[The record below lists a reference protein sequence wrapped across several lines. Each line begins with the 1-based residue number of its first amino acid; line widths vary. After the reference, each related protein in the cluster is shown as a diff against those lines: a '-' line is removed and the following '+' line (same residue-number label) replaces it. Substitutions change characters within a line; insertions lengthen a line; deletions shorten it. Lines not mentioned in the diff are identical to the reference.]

1 MFKRSERLNELFL
14 AEVNFALRDVNGLN
28 SSGMVTI
35 TGVKISPD
43 GKDLAVF
50 YSVLGSPQDRE
61 RTGHILQGAVRE
73 VRESMRKR
81 LRLKYIPN
89 LAFRYDDTPAE
100 AAKLERVFRK
110 IDSEKPPQDEGTPPQ
125 VGDAPPQGKDKGDE
139 EKAGGTEL

>member
-14 AEVNFALRDVNGLN
+14 AEVNLALRNVNGLN

-61 RTGHILQGAVRE
+61 RTGLILQRAVRDI
-73 VRESMRKR
+73 RESLRRR

-100 AAKLERVFRK
+100 AAKLEKLFHK
-110 IDSEKPPQDEGTPPQ
+110 IDLEKPPQGEDN
-125 VGDAPPQGKDKGDE
+125 PPQGEDQGDE
-139 EKAGGTEL
+139 KKTGGTEL

>member
-28 SSGMVTI
+28 SNGIVTI

-43 GKDLAVF
+43 GKDLSVF

-61 RTGHILQGAVRE
+61 KSGLILQRAVRE

-89 LAFRYDDTPAE
+89 LMFRYDSTPAE
-100 AAKLERVFRK
+100 AAKLEKLFRK
-110 IDSEKPPQDEGTPPQ
+110 LDSEGSPRGE
-125 VGDAPPQGKDKGDE
+125 DKGDE
-139 EKAGGTEL
+139 KEAGGT

>member
-1 MFKRSERLNELFL
+1 MFKRSERLNELFI

-28 SSGMVTI
+28 SNGIVTI

-61 RTGHILQGAVRE
+61 KSGLILQRAVRE
-73 VRESMRKR
+73 VRESLRKR

-89 LAFRYDDTPAE
+89 LAFRYDSTPEE
-100 AAKLERVFRK
+100 AAKLEKVFRR
-110 IDSEKPPQDEGTPPQ
+110 IESQKPPQGE
-125 VGDAPPQGKDKGDE
+125 DKGDE

>member
-14 AEVNFALRDVNGLN
+14 AEVNLALRNVNGLN

-43 GKDLAVF
+43 GKDLAVY

-61 RTGHILQGAVRE
+61 RTGLILQGAVRD
-73 VRESMRKR
+73 VRDSLRRR

-89 LAFRYDDTPAE
+89 LSFRYDSTPAE
-100 AAKLERVFRK
+100 AAKLEKLFHK
-110 IDSEKPPQDEGTPPQ
+110 IETEKPPEGGDLPPQ
-125 VGDAPPQGKDKGDE
+125 NEDKGDE
-139 EKAGGTEL
+139 KKTGGTEL

>member
-28 SSGMVTI
+28 SNGIVTI

-43 GKDLAVF
+43 GKDLSVF

-61 RTGHILQGAVRE
+61 KSGLILQRAVRE

-89 LAFRYDDTPAE
+89 LMFRYDSTPAE
-100 AAKLERVFRK
+100 AAKLEKLFRK
-110 IDSEKPPQDEGTPPQ
+110 LDSEKPAQGADEHPR
-125 VGDAPPQGKDKGDE
+125 DEDEGDE

>member
-1 MFKRSERLNELFL
+1 MFRRSERLNELFL

-28 SSGMVTI
+28 SSGIVTI

-43 GKDLAVF
+43 GKDLAVY

-61 RTGHILQGAVRE
+61 RTGGILQGAVRE

-89 LAFRYDDTPAE
+89 LAFRYDPTPSE
-100 AAKLERVFRK
+100 AARLEKVFRK
-110 IDSEKPPQDEGTPPQ
+110 LESEKP
-125 VGDAPPQGKDKGDE
+125 AQGEDKGQ
-139 EKAGGTEL
+139 

>member
-1 MFKRSERLNELFL
+1 MFKLSERLNELFI

-28 SSGMVTI
+28 SNGIVTI

-61 RTGHILQGAVRE
+61 KSGLILQRAVRE

-89 LAFRYDDTPAE
+89 LAFRYDSTPAE
-100 AAKLERVFRK
+100 AAKLEKVFRK
-110 IDSEKPPQDEGTPPQ
+110 IASQKPPQGE
-125 VGDAPPQGKDKGDE
+125 DKGDE

>member
-1 MFKRSERLNELFL
+1 MFKRSARLNELFL

-28 SSGMVTI
+28 SSGIVTI

-43 GKDLAVF
+43 GKDLAVY

-61 RTGHILQGAVRE
+61 RTGVMLQGAVRE

-89 LAFRYDDTPAE
+89 LAFRYDPTPSE
-100 AAKLERVFRK
+100 AARLEKVFRK
-110 IDSEKPPQDEGTPPQ
+110 LESEKPAQGGDEGQ
-125 VGDAPPQGKDKGDE
+125 
-139 EKAGGTEL
+139 